1 MDKQTLYFE
10 RPPKTPK
17 GDFEWTRIPNLA
29 GTTAPNGETCL
40 YMDAY
45 MMREFG
51 HAAGLGH
58 SANNSDIMYSGASIG
73 TIINT
78 PTANDVVLA
87 MQAIYNSHA
96 AH

>member
-10 RPPKTPK
+10 RPPQTSK
-17 GDFEWTRIPNLA
+17 GDFEWTRFPNLA

-58 SANNSDIMYSGASIG
+58 NRFTHKIMSHLVEHSVIRLASDDEYAMKRLYGDNNHHA
-73 TIINT
+73 IN
-78 PTANDVVLA
+78 
-87 MQAIYNSHA
+87 
-96 AH
+96 